1 LVYMANNFDTPESL
15 PEGLA
20 GPEKE
25 KWEELIA
32 KESMNITS
40 RKCWKMVSK
49 KVSGQM
55 KRKIM
60 KTKITLKKEA

>member
-40 RKCWKMVSK
+40 RKCWK
-49 KVSGQM
+49 VSGQM